1 MPFSHIG
8 IPVGD
13 HYTEMRDFYKAI
25 LEPLG
30 YMLMVE
36 GEQTGQYC
44 GFGTKETG
52 PDFWLGGGCA
62 GGLKKYD
69 GKLENRPAPIHVAFP
84 GKNREHVDE
93 WYEVA
98 M

>member
-8 IPVGD
+8 LPVGD

-30 YMLMVE
+30 YTLLVE
-36 GEQTGQYC
+36 ENFTHPFC
-44 GFGTKETG
+44 GFGTKESG
-52 PDFWLGGGCA
+52 PDFWLGGGCQD
-62 GGLKKYD
+62 GLQKYD
-69 GKLENRPAPIHVAFP
+69 GKLEDRVAPIHVAFP
-84 GKNREHVDE
+84 GKDRAHVDE